1 MGFDTAFPL
10 PSPQR
15 GEGTDRAQCCCL
27 KPVCRPDKAFKL
39 HLAIRC
45 TMPDATLS
53 RLIMPTSSMLCV
65 GRIRRLRRIRQA
77 SVMECTN
84 GLFNSSLS
92 GIAGITRDIRPQLAA
107 PCFYRRGGMAGGT
120 CMGLALA
127 NDIFT
132 FTQRRRACL
141 CSVVDVQK
149 AIISISPGCC
159 IQCYLRH
166 SDVSAILRFPDYAA
180 VPAPALSLI
189 ARGYQATPLLPA

>member
-1 MGFDTAFPL
+1 MPPFPL
-10 PSPQR
+10 TLTLTPEGR
-15 GEGTDRAQCCCL
+15 GVDRAQFCGL
-27 KPVCRPDKAFKL
+27 QPVCITNKAFKL
-39 HLAIRC
+39 HLAIWC

-65 GRIRRLRRIRQA
+65 GRIRRA
-77 SVMECTN
+77 SVMVYIN

-92 GIAGITRDIRPQLAA
+92 GIAGIARDIRPQLAA

-159 IQCYLRH
+159 IQCYFRH